1 MSMSAVSKTR
11 LRVRYAETDAMGV
24 LHHGQWAVY
33 WELGRTALLRERYRS
48 YAEIERAGI
57 RFPVVEYGARILA
70 PAHYDEEL
78 EIRTRLAELGR
89 VRLRFA
95 YEGWRGETLL
105 ATGFSVHGVVDEAW
119 KVVRLPA
126 AIAAALDRG

>member
-1 MSMSAVSKTR
+1 MPDFHATR

-48 YAEIERAGI
+48 YAEIEREGV

-70 PAHYDEEL
+70 PARYDEEL
-78 EIRTRLAELGR
+78 EIRTRLTELGR

-119 KVVRLPA
+119 KVIRLPA
-126 AIAAALDRG
+126 AIAEALGGS

>member
-1 MSMSAVSKTR
+1 MQTIHRSR

-33 WELGRTALLRERYRS
+33 WELGRTGLLRERYRS
-48 YAEIERAGI
+48 YAEIEQAGI

-70 PAHYDEEL
+70 PARYDEEL

-105 ATGFSVHGVVDEAW
+105 ATGFSVHGVIDADWRVI
-119 KVVRLPA
+119 RLPA
-126 AIAAALDRG
+126 EIAAALAGA

>member
-1 MSMSAVSKTR
+1 MPAVHRSQ

-33 WELGRTALLRERYRS
+33 WELGRTGLLRACYKS
-48 YAEIERAGI
+48 YAEIEREGI
-57 RFPVVEYGARILA
+57 LFPVVDYGVRILA
-70 PAHYDEEL
+70 PARYDEEI

-89 VRLRFA
+89 VKLRFA

-105 ATGFSVHGVVDEAW
+105 AEGYSVHGVIDREWRVL
-119 KVVRLPA
+119 RLPA
-126 AIAAALDRG
+126 AIAAALGGD

>member
-1 MSMSAVSKTR
+1 MPAKSTSR

-33 WELGRTALLRERYRS
+33 WELGRTDLLRACYRP
-48 YAEIERAGI
+48 YAEIEQAGI

-70 PAHYDEEL
+70 PARYDEEL

-105 ATGFSVHGVVDEAW
+105 ATGFSVHGVIDADWRVI
-119 KVVRLPA
+119 RLPA
-126 AIAAALDRG
+126 EIAAALAGA